1 MIDSYEIFFEKA
13 KLSKKQFFEFGIE
26 ETIFAN
32 LRKAE
37 DEWKELLERIREKS
51 PDGFYIRGY
60 GRNSVNTTMY
70 EELYKKVFKIIVKPD
85 TTGNSQPKKIIEKM
99 TLKSTQSKKQ
109 HEKIV
114 NYQVSHVFGRT
125 KNIFMFTAPW
135 NVAFVPKIMDPFT
148 GHEAQGSMVKEFTA
162 IFQNKAYEKF
172 GHLIE
177 EYNQIILDKNHEKR
191 IGEYLDSLSCKT
203 KNTENERKVGRFIK
217 SVLSE
222 LRPVNLR

>member
-37 DEWKELLERIREKS
+37 DEWKELSERIREKS
-51 PDGFYIRGY
+51 TDDFYIRGY

-70 EELYKKVFKIIVKPD
+70 EELYKKVFGIIVKPD

-114 NYQVSHVFGRT
+114 NYQVSHVFGKT
-125 KNIFMFTAPW
+125 KNIFIT
-135 NVAFVPKIMDPFT
+135 
-148 GHEAQGSMVKEFTA
+148 
-162 IFQNKAYEKF
+162 
-172 GHLIE
+172 
-177 EYNQIILDKNHEKR
+177 
-191 IGEYLDSLSCKT
+191 
-203 KNTENERKVGRFIK
+203 RK
-217 SVLSE
+217 
-222 LRPVNLR
+222 